1 MTKWFHRCDLGWMK
15 ARQKYLTATD
25 VKELLPF
32 TKTGRKKTITDE
44 HYLKVL
50 AGKMVNLTEDDC
62 TSTGAAAR
70 GHILEPYAIRKFNF
84 DPPDVHLHHW
94 DDVVV
99 TRRFAQ
105 PFSLAFSPDALDK
118 PSDSSLWLKDDDG
131 SHLKVIEMDGPFG
144 PKVLGEVK
152 SYGPER
158 HMVAGYTPKDEL
170 EERWQ
175 IATAMA
181 VCTSIEN
188 AYLLFYNPSMRNQLY
203 IVDYDRADL
212 ADEIE
217 AVLEVEGKW
226 LAWVA
231 NLGALDKHR
240 LVSGGIDDEE
250 VIIQQIIKREEL
262 NPEGEKSVIR

>member
-1 MTKWFHRCDLGWMK
+1 MAKWFHKCDLDWLK

-25 VKELLPF
+25 VKDLLPF
-32 TKTGRKKTITDE
+32 TKTGRKRTITDE
-44 HYLKVL
+44 HYLKVF

-62 TSTGAAAR
+62 VSTGAAAR
-70 GHILEPYAIRKFNF
+70 GHILEPYAIDRYNKVDFGKNAY
-84 DPPDVHLHHW
+84 LWHW
-94 DDVVV
+94 DDVVI
-99 TRRFAQ
+99 TRPNAD
-105 PFSLAFSPDALDK
+105 PFSLAFSPDAMSYE
-118 PSDSSLWLKDDDG
+118 PSSFPKENVVAIDDIE
-131 SHLKVIEMDGPFG
+131 VI
-144 PKVLGEVK
+144 GEVK
-152 SYGPER
+152 SYSPER

-181 VCTSIEN
+181 VCESIEE

-217 AVLEVEGKW
+217 AVLEVEKNW
-226 LAWVA
+226 LAWIA
-231 NLGALDKHR
+231 NLGKLDKHY
-240 LVSGGIDDEE
+240 LVSGKIDEE
-250 VIIQQIIKREEL
+250 EDIIRGIMKREEL